1 MATTNSGAG
10 ARLLTALG
18 LAAACAV
25 PAWAAGNAPSAAV
38 MLKYKPSQEGVAYSI
53 PKPEEEAGLKVEL
66 VKGAG
71 GAAGW
76 MLKDAGGRP
85 MRLFYDSNGDNKPDL
100 WAYYKD
106 GVEVYRE
113 FEAETKNALGK
124 PDQFR
129 WLNAGGMKWGVD
141 EAKEG
146 RIKAWKAISAQE
158 ASQEALQALATKD
171 FARYQMLLISE
182 AELKSLDL
190 PAEQANRIKESL
202 KAAAAKFQKTLADLQ
217 KFGPKVGWVHLD
229 AGAPQC
235 TPADATGGPP
245 RDVLRHANAA
255 VLYESNGASDY
266 VQLGEMILVGQT
278 WRLTAGPAVGA
289 AADPVETA
297 DGSGAKVSN
306 PEVLKLV
313 EELTKLDQQPP
324 DATAT
329 GANAQLA
336 RHHLARVDLLEKIA
350 GKLKSEERD
359 PWLRQIA
366 DSLSTAAQSAGSAD
380 SPGYKR
386 LVAFVEQT
394 AKAAPG
400 STVAAYA
407 AYREM
412 QADYSI
418 KLANGVEFKKVQEG
432 WRDRLT
438 KFVDAFPK
446 ADDAPE
452 ALLQLGVVNEFLDK
466 DVDAKN
472 WYAQVGKRFADKPQA
487 AKAAGAVRRLEMEGQ
502 PLKLAGPTL
511 QDANVAFDVD
521 QLRGKVV
528 VVYYWASWNT
538 HSDSDFAKL
547 KALVDTNKGVE
558 VVCVNLDNTAKEAKE
573 YLARVPAP
581 GVHLHQNGGLEGR
594 LATDYGVMGLPN
606 LFLVGKDGKVVSRNA
621 QINGLDDEVKKLLK

>member
-1 MATTNSGAG
+1 MATTNSGAR
-10 ARLLTALG
+10 ARLLVVFGVL
-18 LAAACAV
+18 AACAAS
-25 PAWAAGNAPSAAV
+25 AWAAGKEPPSVAI

-85 MRLFYDSNGDNKPDL
+85 LRLFYDSNGDNKPDL

-113 FEAETKNALGK
+113 FENECKNPVAK

-146 RIKAWKAISAQE
+146 KIKTWKAISAEE
-158 ASQEALQALATKD
+158 ASQEALQALATND
-171 FARYQMLLISE
+171 FPRYQMLLISE

-190 PAEQANRIKESL
+190 PAEQANRVKESV
-202 KAAAAKFQKTLADLQ
+202 KTAASKFQKTHSDLQ
-217 KFGPKVGWVHLD
+217 KFGPKASWVHLD
-229 AGAPQC
+229 GGAPQC
-235 TPADATGGPP
+235 TPADATAGPP
-245 RDVLRHANAA
+245 HDVFRRPITA

-266 VQLGEMILVGQT
+266 IQLGEMILVGPT
-278 WRLTAGPAVGA
+278 WRLTAGPAVGGA
-289 AADPVETA
+289 GEPVDA
-297 DGSGAKVSN
+297 GDGPKVNN

-313 EELTKLDQQPP
+313 EELTKLDPQTP
-324 DATAT
+324 DASGTEK
-329 GANAQLA
+329 NLPLA

-350 GKLKSEERD
+350 AKLKGDERD

-366 DSLSTAAQSAGSAD
+366 DSLSTAAQSAASAE

-386 LVAFVEQT
+386 LTAFVEQT

-400 STVAAYA
+400 SNVAAYA

-412 QADYSI
+412 QADYAI

-438 KFVDAFPK
+438 KFVEAFPK

-466 DVDAKN
+466 DVEAKN

-487 AKAAGAVRRLEMEGQ
+487 AKAAGAIRRLELEGQ
-502 PLKLAGPTL
+502 PLKLAAPTL

-521 QLRGKVV
+521 QLRGKIV

-547 KALVDTNKGVE
+547 KSIIDTNKGVE
-558 VVCVNLDNTAKEAKE
+558 LVCVNLDNTAKEAKE
-573 YLARVPAP
+573 YLSRVPSP
-581 GVHLHQNGGLEGR
+581 GVQLHQDGGLEGR
-594 LATDYGVMGLPN
+594 LATEYGVMGLPN